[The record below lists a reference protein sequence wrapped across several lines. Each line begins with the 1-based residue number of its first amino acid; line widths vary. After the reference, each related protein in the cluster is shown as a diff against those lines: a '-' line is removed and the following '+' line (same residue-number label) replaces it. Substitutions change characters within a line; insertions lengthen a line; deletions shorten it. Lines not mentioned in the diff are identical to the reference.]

1 MHIKSPDRSGGSN
14 NSIDLAPSKTAL
26 YGLSLVF
33 NTITNTT
40 FRYLLLMAL
49 LHPSLPFVA
58 SSGGKCGDV
67 VVCAQPVIT
76 MPKSSKKR
84 CTTSSRKSGESP
96 YGNEDF
102 QFEVRT

>member
-40 FRYLLLMAL
+40 FRYLLLTAL
-49 LHPSLPFVA
+49 LHHHCPPWHHQGENAEMWLFVPN
-58 SSGGKCGDV
+58 
-67 VVCAQPVIT
+67 Q
-76 MPKSSKKR
+76 
-84 CTTSSRKSGESP
+84 
-96 YGNEDF
+96 
-102 QFEVRT
+102 